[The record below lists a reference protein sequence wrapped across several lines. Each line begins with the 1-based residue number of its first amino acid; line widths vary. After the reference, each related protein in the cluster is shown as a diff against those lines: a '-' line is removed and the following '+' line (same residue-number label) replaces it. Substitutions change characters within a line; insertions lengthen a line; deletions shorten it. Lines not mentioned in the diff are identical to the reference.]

1 MPGCSLFRPRPQG
14 LLSRSELASLILFQR
29 LSYGWVREV
38 HLHSSKRKK
47 GKIFVLFRNTENR
60 VLSGLAELTRHLEEQ
75 GLDDSWLESCEFLS
89 DRDPK
94 IVSNRVG
101 ANKKARREAGHWMEE
116 AEKAKVGHKD
126 DIRKKVVVK
135 DQSVSKFTEY
145 SAFGL
150 GNRHKEEQSRKT
162 SLADVVGQKV
172 TFQDEKK
179 VKERGSRSL
188 GSFPATPGPREE
200 QSVFPQPT
208 NINIVINNCEVRL
221 PPSSPGSLTPS

>member
-1 MPGCSLFRPRPQG
+1 MPGCSLYRPRPQG

-47 GKIFVLFRNTENR
+47 GKIFVLFRNTDNR

-101 ANKKARREAGHWMEE
+101 ANKKARREAGQWMEE
-116 AEKAKVGHKD
+116 AEKSKVGHKD
-126 DIRKKVVVK
+126 DPRKKVVVK
-135 DQSVSKFTEY
+135 NQSFSKFTEF
-145 SAFGL
+145 SAYGL
-150 GNRHKEEQSRKT
+150 GSKKDEQSRKT

-188 GSFPATPGPREE
+188 GSFPTTPGPLKEE
-200 QSVFPQPT
+200 SVFPQPT

-221 PPSSPGSLTPS
+221 HPSSSRGSLTPS